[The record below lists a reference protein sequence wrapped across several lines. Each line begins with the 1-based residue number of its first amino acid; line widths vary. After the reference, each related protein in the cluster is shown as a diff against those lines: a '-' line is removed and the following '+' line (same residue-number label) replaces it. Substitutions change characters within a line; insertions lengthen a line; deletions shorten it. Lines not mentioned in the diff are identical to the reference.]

1 MSSLSRYVKIKRYD
15 AVLVHVCRC
24 VILFVFVRSWG
35 LNEAEVCLLFDGTTQ
50 VELTSNQLINKVSSL
65 MECVKWPDQ
74 AFKDW

>member
-1 MSSLSRYVKIKRYD
+1 MY
-15 AVLVHVCRC
+15 VCRC
-24 VILFVFVRSWG
+24 FVFVRSWG